1 MKRPTPG
8 NLLELFAFPKTGLLK
23 KAGFVA
29 GIAAL
34 FGVSAILD
42 LNLSVPLF
50 LLCLILYLK
59 YLHADLTLR
68 PYRLINL
75 TLLFVI
81 IITVSLAVIKQGRDI
96 ALLLL
101 PFSIVPMLA
110 VLLFNDLVIA
120 LLLTLASAVALS
132 SMWSRPAELAMLF
145 MVSGMSGA
153 LMVYGAR
160 KSMTIIIA
168 GFAVGIIQMVVFFF
182 TRAMNLVDPYQYVF
196 LFLNGIISGIVCV
209 GILPIFEFL
218 FGTITNIRLLE
229 LADFN
234 HPLLN
239 RLMLEAPGTYH
250 HSLIVGNLSEAA
262 SRAVGANS
270 LLARIGAYYHD
281 IGKLTKPG
289 YFSENQCVVGNVHES
304 LAPNMSKLVI
314 MNHVKEGVE
323 LAKEYRL
330 NPHIIDFIRQHH
342 GTSLVYYFYR
352 KALEN
357 GQEQAGVK
365 EDVFRYPGPKPTTK
379 EAAIVLLADSVEAA
393 TRALKEPTLAKMEE
407 LVHKI
412 INNKFIDG
420 QLDEC
425 DLTLKDLEKISQVF
439 IHILTGISHT
449 RVHYPEAKNDAAG

>member
-50 LLCLILYLK
+50 LLCLIIYLK

-75 TLLFVI
+75 TFLFVI

-145 MVSGMSGA
+145 MVSGMAGA

-168 GFAVGIIQMVVFFF
+168 GFAVGIIQVVVFVF

-330 NPHIIDFIRQHH
+330 NPHIVDFIRQHH
-342 GTSLVYYFYR
+342 GTSLVYFFYR

>member
-1 MKRPTPG
+1 MKKQSPG
-8 NLLELFAFPKTGLLK
+8 NLLELFSFPKAGLLK
-23 KAGFVA
+23 KAGFAA

-34 FGVSAILD
+34 FGVSVLLS

-68 PYRLINL
+68 PYRLLNL

-81 IITVSLAVIKQGRDI
+81 VVSLSLAVIGQGKDL

-120 LLLTLASAVALS
+120 LLLSLASAVAVS

-145 MVSGMSGA
+145 LLSGLSGA
-153 LMVYGAR
+153 LLVFKAR

-168 GFAVGIIQMVVFFF
+168 GVAVGVIQSLVLFF
-182 TRAMNLVDPYQYVF
+182 TRAMNPVEPKLYAF
-196 LFLNGIISGIVCV
+196 LFLNGIFSGIICV
-209 GILPIFEFL
+209 GVLPIFEFL

-239 RLMLEAPGTYH
+239 RMMQEAPGTYH

-262 SRAVGANS
+262 GRVVGANS

-281 IGKLTKPG
+281 IGKLTKPD
-289 YFSENQCVVGNVHES
+289 YFSENQSLFGNVHES

-323 LAKEYRL
+323 LAKEYRI
-330 NPHIIDFIRQHH
+330 NPHIVDFIRQHH
-342 GTSLVYYFYR
+342 GTSLVYFFYR
-352 KALEN
+352 KALEE
-357 GQEQAGVK
+357 GHRQEGVK
-365 EDVFRYPGPKPTTK
+365 EDVFRYPGPKPDTK
-379 EAAIVLLADSVEAA
+379 ETAIVLLADSVEAA
-393 TRALKEPTLAKMEE
+393 TRALREPTLAKMEE

-449 RVHYPEAKNDAAG
+449 RVNYPEEKNDAAV